1 MDGDFQSNLAFIAPN
16 VPRETALRSPKS
28 PVLFLALASAA
39 LPALAAPNLEEGNW
53 EITTKMEMPGMPFA
67 MPPTKHNQCM
77 TKKDFVPD
85 QSRKGQDC
93 KMTDQKVSG
102 DTVSW
107 HMVCKDRDGTTE
119 GDGKITY
126 KGKSYDGQ
134 MQMRMNQKGE
144 NMAMNMSFSG
154 RHTGPCK
161 SPPGKRAD
169 DY

>member
-1 MDGDFQSNLAFIAPN
+1 MNK
-16 VPRETALRSPKS
+16 PKRF
-28 PVLFLALASAA
+28 VLPLALASLSFA
-39 LPALAAPNLEEGNW
+39 LPALAAPNMEEGNW
-53 EITTKMEMPGMPFA
+53 EITTRMEMPGMPFA

-77 TKKDFVPD
+77 TKKDMVPD
-85 QSRKGQDC
+85 QSQKGQDC
-93 KMTDQKVSG
+93 KITDQKMTG

-107 HMVCKDRDGTTE
+107 RMLCKDRDGTSE

-134 MQMRMNQKGE
+134 MLMKMAQKGE
-144 NMAMNMSFSG
+144 THTMKMNFSG

>member
-1 MDGDFQSNLAFIAPN
+1 MN
-16 VPRETALRSPKS
+16 TPKQL
-28 PVLFLALASAA
+28 VLPLMLASLSYAM
-39 LPALAAPNLEEGNW
+39 PALAAPNMEEGNW

-77 TKKDFVPD
+77 TKKDAVPD

-93 KMTDQKVSG
+93 KMTDQKMTG

-107 HMVCKDRDGTTE
+107 RMQCKDRDGTTE
-119 GDGKITY
+119 GEGKITY
-126 KGKSYDGQ
+126 AGKSYDGS
-134 MQMRMNQKGE
+134 MQMRMTSAKGE
-144 NMAMNMSFSG
+144 AHAMKLSFAG

-161 SPPGKRAD
+161 SPPGKKAD